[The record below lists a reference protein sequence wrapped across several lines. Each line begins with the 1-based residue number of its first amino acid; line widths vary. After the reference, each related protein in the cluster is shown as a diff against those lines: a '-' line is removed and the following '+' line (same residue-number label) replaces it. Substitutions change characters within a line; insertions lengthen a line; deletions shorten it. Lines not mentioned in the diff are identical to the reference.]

1 MSKLVIA
8 EKPSMGKTIACVLG
22 ADKRQDGFCEGNGYV
37 VTWCFGFLSEFSEP
51 EAYDEKYGKWR
62 FDDLPIRPDV
72 WQYTVMRDKKQQLD
86 RIAALANRSDVT
98 ELVNACDARGRY
110 GRLIMN
116 TEDVLKTCACSPAVI
131 VIATH
136 MDTVSHAHLSRAQLH
151 ANLEERPGAEQV
163 LIPEDGEWI
172 EIA

>member
-1 MSKLVIA
+1 
-8 EKPSMGKTIACVLG
+8 
-22 ADKRQDGFCEGNGYV
+22 
-37 VTWCFGFLSEFSEP
+37 
-51 EAYDEKYGKWR
+51 
-62 FDDLPIRPDV
+62 
-72 WQYTVMRDKKQQLD
+72 
-86 RIAALANRSDVT
+86 
-98 ELVNACDARGRY
+98 
-110 GRLIMN
+110 MN
-116 TEDVLKTCACSPAVI
+116 TEDVLKTCACSPAVT